1 MNTMHSITVFCGSSA
16 GSEPI
21 FVEKAFALGQKMA
34 RENITLI
41 YGGAKVGLMGA
52 VADGCLQCG
61 GKAIGVLPHFLSSKE
76 IAHSNLTELILVN
89 TMHERKTKMH
99 ELSDGFIALPGGFG
113 TFEELFEI
121 LTWAQLGLHK
131 KPIGLLNINE
141 FYSPLLDMIDN
152 MVAKELLKPINR
164 DMLIIENEMDALFQ
178 KMRTYEAPLVPK
190 WIKDGES

>member
-1 MNTMHSITVFCGSSA
+1 MNNLQSIAVFCGSSA
-16 GSEPI
+16 GTEPI
-21 FVEKAFALGQKMA
+21 FAEKAFALGQKMA
-34 RENITLI
+34 QEKITLI

-52 VADGCLQCG
+52 VADGCLQSG

-76 IAHSNLTELILVN
+76 IAHSNLTELILVQ

-141 FYSPLLDMIDN
+141 FYTPLIEMIKN
-152 MVAKELLKPINR
+152 MVSKQLLKPINR
-164 DMLIIENEMDALFQ
+164 DMLLIDNHLDSLIQ
-178 KMRTYEAPLVPK
+178 KMRDYEAPLVPK
-190 WIKDGES
+190 WIKEGDE

>member
-1 MNTMHSITVFCGSSA
+1 MNTMHSIAVFCGSSA

-21 FVEKAFALGQKMA
+21 FAEKAFALGQKMA
-34 RENITLI
+34 QEKITLI

-52 VADGCLQCG
+52 VADGCLQSG

-76 IAHSNLTELILVN
+76 IAHSNLTELILVQ

-141 FYSPLLDMIDN
+141 FYTPLIEMIKN
-152 MVAKELLKPINR
+152 MVSKQLLKPINR
-164 DMLIIENEMDALFQ
+164 DMLLIDNHLDSLIQ
-178 KMRTYEAPLVPK
+178 KMRDYEAPLVPK
-190 WIKDGES
+190 WIKEGES